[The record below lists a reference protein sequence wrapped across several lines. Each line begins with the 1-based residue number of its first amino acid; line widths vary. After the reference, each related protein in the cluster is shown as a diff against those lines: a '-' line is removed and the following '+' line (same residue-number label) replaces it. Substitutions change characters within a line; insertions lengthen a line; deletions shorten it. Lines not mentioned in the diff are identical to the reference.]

1 MKYADAWKDL
11 KDKLEADRGHAE
23 FMADMRVC
31 RYIED
36 LLEEIYEL
44 EEEYE

>member
-11 KDKLEADRGHAE
+11 KDKLEDDRDHAE
-23 FMADMRVC
+23 FTANMRVC

-44 EEEYE
+44 EVEYE

>member
-11 KDKLEADRGHAE
+11 KDKLEHDRDHAE
-23 FMADMRVC
+23 LISDMRVC

-36 LLEEIYEL
+36 VLEVINNL